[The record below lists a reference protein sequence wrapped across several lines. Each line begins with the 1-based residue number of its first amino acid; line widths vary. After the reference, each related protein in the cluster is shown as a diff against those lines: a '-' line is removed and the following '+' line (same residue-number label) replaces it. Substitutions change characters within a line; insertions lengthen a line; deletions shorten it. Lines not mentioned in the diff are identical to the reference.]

1 MSVLPQYVEGLPN
14 ICGSEPT
21 VEEAARSSR
30 GESFCFLAESRVDF
44 GRIKIAAAIRLHVRQ
59 PSIPAGGE
67 DLHTTAITSN
77 LKYMT
82 DDPTIADNQ
91 IFSAAVGAAS
101 VLVKQFM

>member
-1 MSVLPQYVEGLPN
+1 MFSRR
-14 ICGSEPT
+14 EPRRLRPDQNRSSNS
-21 VEEAARSSR
+21 AARAPTLDP
-30 GESFCFLAESRVDF
+30 G
-44 GRIKIAAAIRLHVRQ
+44 GR
-59 PSIPAGGE
+59 E